1 MSIRLAEHR
10 DIDDI
15 LRLLTQ
21 VNMVHHRIRPDLFKG
36 PATKYSRE
44 ELEEKIRS
52 WEDHSTDDRPEDGQP
67 PEGRS
72 QDGQP
77 SERQPL
83 ERQFPERQPLE
94 DQSPNRPSR
103 TVPSPKDPVFVFPD
117 DDGHIL
123 GYIFCEAQEVAES
136 PLRTG
141 IRTLYIDD
149 LCVDETA
156 RGRHVGRQLYEYAI
170 AYARANGFYNVTL
183 HVWGGNDPA
192 LKFYQKMGMQN
203 QYLCLEQIL

>member
-52 WEDHSTDDRPEDGQP
+52 WEDHSTDDRPGDGQP
-67 PEGRS
+67 P
-72 QDGQP
+72 
-77 SERQPL
+77 ERQPL

-141 IRTLYIDD
+141 IHTLYIDD

>member
-15 LRLLTQ
+15 LHLLTQ

-44 ELEEKIRS
+44 ELEEKIWS
-52 WEDHSTDDRPEDGQP
+52 WEDHSTDDRREDGQP
-67 PEGRS
+67 
-72 QDGQP
+72 
-77 SERQPL
+77 
-83 ERQFPERQPLE
+83 PERQPLE

-123 GYIFCEAQEVAES
+123 GYIFCEAQEVVES

-156 RGRHVGRQLYEYAI
+156 RGRHIGTNAPCLGR
-170 AYARANGFYNVTL
+170 
-183 HVWGGNDPA
+183 
-192 LKFYQKMGMQN
+192 K
-203 QYLCLEQIL
+203 

>member
-67 PEGRS
+67 
-72 QDGQP
+72 
-77 SERQPL
+77 
-83 ERQFPERQPLE
+83 PERQPLE

>member
-77 SERQPL
+77 
-83 ERQFPERQPLE
+83 PERQPLE
-94 DQSPNRPSR
+94 DQSPNRLSR

-117 DDGHIL
+117 DAGHIL
-123 GYIFCEAQEVAES
+123 GYIFCEAQEVVES

-183 HVWGGNDPA
+183 HVWGGNDTA
-192 LKFYQKMGMQN
+192 LKFYRKMGMTD
-203 QYLCLEQIL
+203 QYTCLEEIL